1 MSFWKSHGQP
11 HDVSSELSLQSLLK
25 SHFFFRSIE
34 PGEPLEHLNFDDA
47 VGVGDGVGRP
57 GRQISQ
63 EHSVQEE
70 YGLVGMYAV
79 IFFRW
84 RYVPQTIKRT
94 EAKTPLSKPPTNQTN
109 NNIQNKRKLSKRKL
123 ARILNSYML

>member
-57 GRQISQ
+57 GRHISQ
-63 EHSVQEE
+63 EHSVQ
-70 YGLVGMYAV
+70 GG
-79 IFFRW
+79 
-84 RYVPQTIKRT
+84 
-94 EAKTPLSKPPTNQTN
+94 
-109 NNIQNKRKLSKRKL
+109 
-123 ARILNSYML
+123 